1 MKYPPA
7 DIVAYIIKKTAYSGN
22 DGIPLSQMW
31 SELGQHMGDP
41 IDSYMKHIIWQWL
54 FSVERPPD
62 HGVDADGRDDEVLVY
77 KSGLNVPLPVYGP
90 YADYL
95 EANIKDADDG
105 EARLMLKP
113 GINTQ
118 WKHLTGSCLKKSKL
132 QLGEFPFQLLCE
144 IAKHGASGVL
154 SPDLSKNTGQDP
166 RSLTPRL
173 KKLEDMKYIVK
184 TSYYN
189 EKSKQH
195 TSLSIHREFVKGNVS
210 SAIADINEDL
220 GSSRNVAK
228 TKQYIVDA
236 VKAAP
241 NKLRGFRDLK
251 VELKLDKSKSLTKFF
266 RSIVENLDKRGFVE
280 RLMVKEAD
288 DMPLVYC
295 IRYVKD
301 LTSEFQDAGDDLADI
316 LDADIKTIQ
325 TDVGDVDEDE
335 DMLDPDAS
343 SGADRI
349 PSISKVFPL
358 QNQIYQHILS
368 RSTAGATSME
378 IVRALTGISDC
389 RPYTKMLDTITSFA
403 IDHDKVKKLRKYGD
417 VYEKYSIVRGYDFEG
432 KYKFY
437 RYFTKDNYAFISNHE
452 KTNSTTKGKPPR
464 PQAIEDLNR
473 KLYVPLGKITQ
484 ALLLGVGKRKIS
496 EIDLMQDA
504 LEPPRKERRGRPRKD
519 ANKAPKALEPKPAV
533 KRKTRAKAAAGDLDT
548 NEDVSE
554 PEIADVSTQLV
565 DIALPHNGV
574 LDDAAEMTE
583 SDAKVAEAAV
593 KAVALSKLSARVADK
608 SSPVIVTG
616 SLKAIKRRTAL
627 IEIIKDQGG
636 VTYTAANLCRMVDE
650 RLGNTTITDKKTLAR
665 DVSYLIANKDLQAE
679 DVIFSRSG
687 QQVSRKLL
695 MLTDPASRP
704 SPARIERAKR
714 ECIND
719 IGNKQGN
726 TFERR
731 VIEDQVT
738 LFNSMPSKK
747 SKRLASLKGKENTKV
762 KEEQSE
768 EAASVTAAAAD
779 SKKKS
784 QKGSKRSK
792 REKIDEVAKK
802 ISGKGGAKDSG
813 DIDDGRY
820 SFRVRSD
827 NKFDQ
832 EQATMLYR
840 AVIISRSFN
849 RGPID
854 FESITRFFPGMTVS
868 EIKRKWISVRKVAG
882 GLPAVLR
889 GIRVFEKIIARAIQ
903 DGLVSSGD
911 LVEVDYE
918 FLLSTWEDAD
928 NSILADIDS
937 SPIYADMSDN
947 LRDYEFPQSRVAHVD
962 LFDQLEDNSMRQ
974 KEAILSATTFFYDS
988 RFHTEIDSDS
998 LDKLK
1003 TILKATFAT
1012 QEAKFTKSSVNNTL
1026 AEYGEKDTEEA
1037 IAALIRDKEISY
1049 HTLQDSDARFM
1060 LTDKF
1065 HTALMQ
1071 KVFNLRFF
1079 NQAAQFEHNFNTVA
1093 EAKKGLIL
1101 SQGISGAEVAALM
1114 DLLIH
1119 KLARLTRVDKPYRFS
1134 GYESRLIDRSKL
1146 SCDLILSGPPS
1157 LAADTV
1163 VKVAVPT
1170 GKACSRIWID
1180 LNGSIN
1186 SDLWVKIVIAVLYQI
1201 VFKPGVTQA
1210 HLLLKLH
1217 AVTSVDDLNEV
1228 LKWLEQSRVVRTGS
1242 CGGLFA
1248 INEWFAI
1255 LGE

>member
-22 DGIPLSQMW
+22 DGITLFQMW
-31 SELGQHMGDP
+31 RELGQHMGGP
-41 IDSYMKHIIWQWL
+41 IDSFMKHIIWQWL
-54 FSVERPPD
+54 FSVNRPTAQSA
-62 HGVDADGRDDEVLVY
+62 DADDRDDEVFVY
-77 KSGLNVPLPVYGP
+77 KFGLNVPLPVYGP
-90 YADYL
+90 YAEYL
-95 EANIKDADDG
+95 KANVTDTDDG
-105 EARLMLKP
+105 EAHLVLKP

-118 WKHLTGSCLKKSKL
+118 WKYLTGSCLKKAKL

-144 IAKHGASGVL
+144 IAKNGASGVL

-173 KKLEDMKYIVK
+173 KKLEDMNYIVK
-184 TSYYN
+184 TGYYN

-210 SAIADINEDL
+210 SAIADLNEDL

-295 IRYVKD
+295 IRYVQD
-301 LTSEFQDAGDDLADI
+301 LSSDFQDAGDDLADI
-316 LDADIKTIQ
+316 LDDDNKTNQ
-325 TDVGDVDEDE
+325 TRTDVDHEDDDE
-335 DMLDPDAS
+335 DMLHPDAS
-343 SGADRI
+343 SGTDRI

-378 IVRALTGISDC
+378 IVRALTGVSDC
-389 RPYTKMLDTITSFA
+389 RPYTKTLDAITSFA

-437 RYFTKDNYAFISNHE
+437 RYFTKDNYASISYHD
-452 KTNSTTKGKPPR
+452 KTNAITKRPPR
-464 PQAIEDLNR
+464 PQAIEDLNK
-473 KLYVPLGKITQ
+473 KLYVPLGRITQ
-484 ALLLGVGKRKIS
+484 ATLLGVGKRKIAEVDS
-496 EIDLMQDA
+496 TNDP

-519 ANKAPKALEPKPAV
+519 ANKAPTDLQLKSAV
-533 KRKTRAKAAAGDLDT
+533 ERKTKAKAA
-548 NEDVSE
+548 NEDAVASE
-554 PEIADVSTQLV
+554 LNIAGVSTQLV
-565 DIALPHNGV
+565 DVAMPHDGV
-574 LDDAAEMTE
+574 LDDAAEVTE

-593 KAVALSKLSARVADK
+593 KAVTLAKRSPRVADK
-608 SSPVIVTG
+608 FSPVIVTG

-627 IEIIKDQGG
+627 IEIIRDQGG

-650 RLGNTTITDKKTLAR
+650 RLGNSTITDKKTLAR
-665 DVSYLIANKDLQAE
+665 DVSFLIANKDLQAE
-679 DVIFSRSG
+679 DVTISRSG

-695 MLTDPASRP
+695 ILTNPASRP

-714 ECIND
+714 ECMND

-726 TFERR
+726 TLERR

-738 LFNSMPSKK
+738 LFNSAPSKK
-747 SKRLASLKGKENTKV
+747 SKRLASLKGKENAKV
-762 KEEQSE
+762 KQEQREEV
-768 EAASVTAAAAD
+768 ASVTAATAD

-784 QKGSKRSK
+784 KKGSKRSK
-792 REKIDEVAKK
+792 REEIDEEAKK
-802 ISGKGGAKDSG
+802 NPGKNGAKDIG
-813 DIDDGRY
+813 DNDDAKF

-832 EQATMLYR
+832 EQATLLYR

-854 FESITRFFPGMTVS
+854 FESITRFFPGMSVS

-889 GIRVFEKIIARAIQ
+889 GIRVFEKIVSRAIE

-911 LVEVDYE
+911 LAEVDYE
-918 FLLSTWEDAD
+918 FFLSTWEDAD

-937 SPIYADMSDN
+937 SPIYSNMDDN

-988 RFHTEIDSDS
+988 HHTEMTSKS
-998 LDKLK
+998 LDRLK

-1012 QEAKFTKSSVNNTL
+1012 QEAKFTKISVNNTL

-1037 IAALIRDKEISY
+1037 IAALIRAKEVSY
-1049 HTLQDSDARFM
+1049 HTLQDSDARFI

-1079 NQAAQFEHNFNTVA
+1079 KQAAQFEHNFKTVV

-1101 SQGISGAEVAALM
+1101 SQGISGAEMAALM
-1114 DLLIH
+1114 DLLMH

-1146 SCDLILSGPPS
+1146 SCDLILSGPQN

-1180 LNGSIN
+1180 LNGGIN
-1186 SDLWVKIVIAVLYQI
+1186 GDLWVKIVIAVLYQI
-1201 VFKPGVTQA
+1201 VFKPGVTRS
-1210 HLLLKLH
+1210 HLHLKLH
-1217 AVTSVDDLNEV
+1217 VAMSVDDLNEV
-1228 LKWLEQSRVVRTGS
+1228 LKWLEQSRVMRTGS
-1242 CGGLFA
+1242 CGGLYA
-1248 INEWFAI
+1248 VNEWFAI